1 MNKARLGNWFRA
13 TRWPDLLEFAL
24 LAVLAVA
31 LAQWTWIALTP
42 RPIAASAH
50 SALAGAS
57 ASGHAEASV
66 KRHLF
71 GAGTMGLV
79 PQPGAVPASSLRLL
93 GVISPGT
100 AGKGRAI
107 FVSESGARRV
117 ANAGETLSAGV
128 VLKEV
133 HAGHVV
139 VTREGA
145 VERIVLDRR
154 AAAALPRQAPRDA
167 AR

>member
-42 RPIAASAH
+42 RPVAASAH
-50 SALAGAS
+50 SALPGAS
-57 ASGHAEASV
+57 AAGHADASV

-71 GAGTMGLV
+71 GAGTPGLLL
-79 PQPGAVPASSLRLL
+79 QQGAAPASSLRLL
-93 GVISPGT
+93 GVVSPGT

-107 FVSESGARRV
+107 FALDRGARKV
-117 ANAGETLSAGV
+117 ANVGETLSAGV

-133 HAGHVV
+133 HADHVV
-139 VTREGA
+139 VTRDGA

-154 AAAALPRQAPRDA
+154 AAAALPRQAGRDA

>member
-1 MNKARLGNWFRA
+1 MNKERLANWLRA

-24 LAVLAVA
+24 LAALAVA
-31 LAQWTWIALTP
+31 LAQWTWVALTP
-42 RPIAASAH
+42 RSVAASAH
-50 SALAGAS
+50 SALPGAS
-57 ASGHAEASV
+57 ESGHAVAAV

-71 GAGTMGLV
+71 GVGTAGVL
-79 PQPGAVPASSLRLL
+79 QQQGAAPASSLRLL

-117 ANAGETLSAGV
+117 ANAGETLFAGV

-133 HAGHVV
+133 HADHVV

-145 VERIVLDRR
+145 VERIVLERR

>member
-13 TRWPDLLEFAL
+13 TRWSDLLEFAL

-42 RPIAASAH
+42 RPVAASAH
-50 SALAGAS
+50 SALSGAS

-66 KRHLF
+66 KHHLF
-71 GAGTMGLV
+71 GAGTTGLV
-79 PQPGAVPASSLRLL
+79 PQPGTAPASSLRLL
-93 GVISPGT
+93 GVISPGK

-133 HAGHVV
+133 HADHVV

>member
-31 LAQWTWIALTP
+31 LAQWTWIAFTP
-42 RPIAASAH
+42 RPVAASGH
-50 SALAGAS
+50 SALPGAS
-57 ASGHAEASV
+57 ASGFADASV

-71 GAGTMGLV
+71 GVGTSGLV
-79 PQPGAVPASSLRLL
+79 LQQGAAPASSLRLL

-133 HAGHVV
+133 HADHVV

-145 VERIVLDRR
+145 VERIALDRR
-154 AAAALPRQAPRDA
+154 AAVALPRQARRDA

>member
-1 MNKARLGNWFRA
+1 MNKERLASWLRA

-31 LAQWTWIALTP
+31 LAQWTWVALTP
-42 RPIAASAH
+42 RAVAE
-50 SALAGAS
+50 SALPGAS
-57 ASGHAEASV
+57 ESGKADASV

-71 GAGTMGLV
+71 GAGTPGLL
-79 PQPGAVPASSLRLL
+79 QQQGAAPASSVRLL
-93 GVISPGT
+93 GVVSPGT

-107 FVSESGARRV
+107 FASESGGRRV
-117 ANAGETLSAGV
+117 VNAGEALSTGV

-133 HAGHVV
+133 HPDHVV
-139 VTREGA
+139 VTRDGA

-154 AAAALPRQAPRDA
+154 AAAALPRQAGRDA
-167 AR
+167 VR

>member
-13 TRWPDLLEFAL
+13 TRWADLLEFAL

-42 RPIAASAH
+42 RSVAE
-50 SALAGAS
+50 SALPGAS
-57 ASGHAEASV
+57 ASGHAAVSV

-71 GAGTMGLV
+71 GAGTPGLL
-79 PQPGAVPASSLRLL
+79 QQQGTAPASSLRLL
-93 GVISPGT
+93 GVVSPGT

-107 FVSESGARRV
+107 FASERGARRV
-117 ANAGETLSAGV
+117 VNVGEALSAGV
-128 VLKEV
+128 MLKEV
-133 HAGHVV
+133 HADHVV
-139 VTREGA
+139 VTRDGA
-145 VERIVLDRR
+145 LERIALDRR
-154 AAAALPRQAPRDA
+154 AAAALTRQARRDA

>member
-1 MNKARLGNWFRA
+1 MNKVRLGSWLRA
-13 TRWPDLLEFAL
+13 THWPDLLEFAL

-42 RPIAASAH
+42 RAVAASAH
-50 SALAGAS
+50 PALPVS
-57 ASGHAEASV
+57 SESGHADASV

-71 GAGTMGLV
+71 GVGTPGLML
-79 PQPGAVPASSLRLL
+79 QQGAAPASSLRLL
-93 GVISPGT
+93 GVVSPGT
-100 AGKGRAI
+100 AGQGRAI
-107 FVSESGARRV
+107 FASERGARKV
-117 ANAGETLSAGV
+117 ANVGESLSGGV

-133 HAGHVV
+133 HPDHVV
-139 VTREGA
+139 VTRDGA

-154 AAAALPRQAPRDA
+154 AAAALPRQARRDA